1 MKLKNRILS
10 WKLLLISVLF
20 AVLGL
25 IAYCLALAD
34 AGKSAND
41 LIVLVVVSLLAGVAI
56 AVLTLFVPNL
66 SPLKSLVPIA
76 YNLSFLG
83 IAYSVVFYVVTVS
96 AKLNAYLSPAK
107 VAALVLLLLAVIL
120 SFIAS
125 FMRDSD
131 KAHHGPQG

>member
-10 WKLLLISVLF
+10 WKLLLISVLL

-131 KAHHGPQG
+131 KAQHGPQG

>member
-1 MKLKNRILS
+1 MKLKNRILG
-10 WKLLLISVLF
+10 WKLLLLSVLL

-41 LIVLVVVSLLAGVAI
+41 LVVLIVVSLLAGVVI

-66 SPLKSLVPIA
+66 SPLKSLVPIS

-107 VAALVLLLLAVIL
+107 VVALVLLLLAVFL
-120 SFIAS
+120 SCIAS
-125 FMRDSD
+125 FMRDTP
-131 KAHHGPQG
+131 KE